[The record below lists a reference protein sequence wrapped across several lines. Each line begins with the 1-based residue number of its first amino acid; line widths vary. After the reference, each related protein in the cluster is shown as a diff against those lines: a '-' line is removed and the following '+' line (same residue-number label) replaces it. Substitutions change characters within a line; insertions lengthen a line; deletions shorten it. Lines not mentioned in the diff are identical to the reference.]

1 MEHSQK
7 LELERFISE
16 HEASESSKKAYG
28 TRYRRIIR
36 GAGDYLPLKV
46 PLHKASE
53 EQLLEMIR
61 LNVQDSKSP
70 AELSVSLVSLAIMI
84 RRLYKKPIG
93 LLIEAQKDFADERML
108 DTKRAEEVLNNE
120 LEDISMKTLRDHMLE
135 QFKKEDYVSY
145 MINYLLL
152 TYGVRNADLNV
163 RLITDRDDL
172 NDKQNFLYRPNKS
185 SVQYIRNDYKTKTTY
200 GTKNYVIKDKLFVK
214 SFNALYDDGYDF
226 LLSKKDKSQM
236 SMGSVGAYVKKRTY
250 PHETESHRGVTSVGL
265 TESDIFKI
273 IMREVKSDAVKK
285 AFYLTSRGTSSK
297 VVSSNYNLNPHKAKQ

>member
-7 LELERFISE
+7 LELERFITE

-36 GAGDYLPLKV
+36 GGKDYLPLKV
-46 PLHKASE
+46 PFHKASQ
-53 EQLLEMIR
+53 EQLLDMIR

-70 AELSVSLVSLAIMI
+70 AELSVSLVSLVIMI

-93 LLIEAQKDFADERML
+93 VLVQAQKDFSNERAE
-108 DTKRAEEVLNNE
+108 DTKRAEKELNDE
-120 LEDISMKTLRDHMLE
+120 LINISIQTLRDHMLD

-145 MINYLLL
+145 IINYLLL
-152 TYGVRNADLNV
+152 TFGVRNADLNV
-163 RLITDRDDL
+163 LLITDRDDL
-172 NDKQNFLYRPNKS
+172 NDKENFLYRPNKS
-185 SVQYIRNDYKTKTTY
+185 SIQYIRNDYKTKSVY
-200 GTKNYVIKDKLFVK
+200 GAKNYVIKDKLFIK
-214 SFNALYDDGYDF
+214 AFNFLYDDGYDF

-236 SMGSVGAYVKKRTY
+236 SMGSVGAFVKKMTY
-250 PHETESHRGVTSVGL
+250 PHETESHRGVESVGL

-273 IMREVKSDAVKK
+273 IMREVKSDEVKK

-297 VVSSNYNLNPHKAKQ
+297 VASSNYNLNPHKATK

>member
-1 MEHSQK
+1 MEQSQK

-46 PLHKASE
+46 PFHKASE
-53 EQLLEMIR
+53 EQLLDMIR

-93 LLIEAQKDFADERML
+93 LLID
-108 DTKRAEEVLNNE
+108 
-120 LEDISMKTLRDHMLE
+120 
-135 QFKKEDYVSY
+135 
-145 MINYLLL
+145 
-152 TYGVRNADLNV
+152 
-163 RLITDRDDL
+163 DRDDL
-172 NDKQNFLYRPNKS
+172 NDKENFLYRPNKS
-185 SVQYIRNDYKTKTTY
+185 SVQYIRNDYKTKSTY

-236 SMGSVGAYVKKRTY
+236 SMGSVGAYVKKQTY
-250 PHETESHRGVTSVGL
+250 PHESKSHGGVKSKGL
-265 TESDIFKI
+265 THTKQRNNYKPFKRI
-273 IMREVKSDAVKK
+273 
-285 AFYLTSRGTSSK
+285 
-297 VVSSNYNLNPHKAKQ
+297 